1 MILDRKLVA
10 IVLVALAAGWW
21 LGSSPASPINPQP
34 QRPVLNAL
42 ARLTRTAA
50 RLGLWMAFAAEP
62 APQSSQNPQ
71 QLVRGPAVDAEG
83 HRLVNH
89 GEGW

>member
-10 IVLVALAAGWW
+10 IVLVCLAAGWW

-62 APQSSQNPQ
+62 APEQRDPRIVQHSY
-71 QLVRGPAVDAEG
+71 DAEG
-83 HRLVNH
+83 HRVVDH

>member
-1 MILDRKLVA
+1 MHIDRRQIAAV
-10 IVLVALAAGWW
+10 IVALVLGWW

-34 QRPVLNAL
+34 QRPVLTAL

-50 RLGLWMAFAAEP
+50 RLGLWMAFAAE
-62 APQSSQNPQ
+62 APPEPRDPRIVQHSY
-71 QLVRGPAVDAEG
+71 DAEG
-83 HRLVNH
+83 HRVVDH

>member
-1 MILDRKLVA
+1 MLIDRKLVA
-10 IVLVALAAGWW
+10 IIVVCLAAGWW
-21 LGSSPASPINPQP
+21 LGSSPSSPINPQP
-34 QRPVLNAL
+34 QRPVLLKLSRVAMF
-42 ARLTRTAA
+42 AA
-50 RLGLWMAFAAEP
+50 RLGLRLALFAEP

-83 HRLVNH
+83 HRVLNH

>member
-1 MILDRKLVA
+1 MHIDRRAVA
-10 IVLVALAAGWW
+10 VVIVALAAGWW
-21 LGSSPASPINPQP
+21 LGSSPSSPINPTP
-34 QRPVLNAL
+34 QRPVIHAL

-62 APQSSQNPQ
+62 APQHEPQ
-71 QLVRGPAVDAEG
+71 QIVRSPAVDSDG
-83 HRLVNH
+83 HRIVNH